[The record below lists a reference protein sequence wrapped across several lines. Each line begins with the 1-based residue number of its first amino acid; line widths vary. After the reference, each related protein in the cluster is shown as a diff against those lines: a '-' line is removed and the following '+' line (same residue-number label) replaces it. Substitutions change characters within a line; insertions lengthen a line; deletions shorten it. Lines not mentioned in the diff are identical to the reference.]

1 MELRSRKLDLVTKNA
16 YFPCKFPVK
25 QGKWVDTASV

>member
-1 MELRSRKLDLVTKNA
+1 MGLTYDNVDFGAKNA

-25 QGKWVDTASV
+25 QGKWV